1 MIGRRTLMVG
11 ALAAAVG
18 GPYMAHN
25 VDWDNPLSGDWGG
38 WFGSDEAP
46 AEVVMPNQGDRK
58 IQALLSET
66 QLRPDAPPLVG
77 DPVTRLD
84 EVIRFDVS
92 PEWVYNRWARVTTNL
107 SEIQYEGLRVPL
119 VTGTKVGDVAGSL
132 TYYFDG
138 KQQVQRITLEGV
150 TGDSTK
156 LIQLVTQG
164 YEFEREDALG
174 GSVFTTRWN
183 GEPTGALVVKRAPII
198 RAQARDSQL
207 QVILE
212 INRPTRKYSLSPRM
226 ADLLKQQKQV
236 GLR

>member
-38 WFGSDEAP
+38 WFSSGDAP
-46 AEVVMPNQGDRK
+46 ADGVPLGQGDQK

-77 DPVTRLD
+77 EPVAQLE
-84 EVIRFDVS
+84 EVIRFDIS
-92 PEWVYNRWARVTTNL
+92 PEWVYNRWSRVTTNL

-132 TYYFDG
+132 TYYFDA
-138 KQQVQRITLEGV
+138 KQQVQRITLEGM
-150 TGDSTK
+150 TGDSTQ
-156 LIQLVTQG
+156 LVQLVTQV
-164 YEFEREDALG
+164 YEFEQEDALG
-174 GSVFTTRWN
+174 GSVFTTKWN
-183 GEPTGALVVKRAPII
+183 GKPTGALVVKRSPII
-198 RAQARDSQL
+198 RAEARDSQL
-207 QVILE
+207 QVMLE
-212 INRPTRKYSLSPRM
+212 INRPNRKYSLSSRM
-226 ADLLKQQKQV
+226 AQVLKQQK
-236 GLR
+236 